1 MRYII
6 SLIALLLSTFTAVAQ
21 SDSTTVQSVDSV
33 VALDNTSLWNSAN
46 QAYIDGDFA
55 AAIKSYSAIENRG
68 YYSARLYYNLGNAYF
83 KNGELGKAILYYNR
97 ALVVSPSMDDAKYNL
112 EIAEVQTKD
121 NISVVPEF
129 FLNRWLHTM
138 TMGVEYFYV
147 CKSYHK

>member
-21 SDSTTVQSVDSV
+21 SDSTTVLSMDSV

-68 YYSARLYYNLGNAYF
+68 YYSARLYYNLGKAYS
-83 KNGELGKAILYYNR
+83 KNGEWGKAILY
-97 ALVVSPSMDDAKYNL
+97 
-112 EIAEVQTKD
+112 
-121 NISVVPEF
+121 
-129 FLNRWLHTM
+129 
-138 TMGVEYFYV
+138 
-147 CKSYHK
+147 